1 MNTTSSRHWRVAIAA
16 LLLIAWALRLHAL
29 PSVPPGLSHDEAANG
44 HDSAA
49 ILRGVHRLY
58 FPVGYGREPLYT
70 YSVAAVT
77 ALLGQSIF
85 TLRFTSVLWSVATW
99 LLTVALARRWW
110 GRGAALC
117 TGAAL
122 ALGFWPLM
130 LARVG
135 LRAVTLPPL
144 LAASALAYDHATR
157 ARTQRRAWPGYGV
170 AGLCLS
176 LSLYTY
182 MASRGMPLLYLS
194 LLAAL
199 GLLDRATLR
208 HVWAGTLAVVVIA
221 GLVSAP
227 LFLYLHAHPELE
239 QRIAQLG
246 GALTA
251 ARAGDFAPLWA
262 NVTGT
267 LPMLLWRGDPHWI
280 YNVGGRAALEPFIV
294 FGFLVGLG
302 VTLARP
308 RDGRNVF
315 ALLWLAG
322 GLAPALITAPDYS
335 TLHAIAALPPT
346 FLLAGRG
353 LAALWQHAPHR
364 ARPWIAGALAAGFL
378 ITGADATRAYF
389 VTWGQSELVR
399 TLYHHHVVE
408 LGRHLETL
416 REPLPV
422 VITSLTPGE
431 FHDPYVIEVTLRRDD
446 LAIHWVDGSGA
457 LFYPAEAAR
466 LYVESQTPLTPEL
479 RPDFSVAV
487 LDTVATGNYQGFNWD
502 ANTSWATLT
511 SGMARTAR
519 IAPGD
524 PPPSAP
530 HEPAVLPLTYGE
542 TVTLRG
548 VRLSPEAPPPG
559 DVLTV
564 ITAWQVAAPY
574 PEELVLFA
582 HLLSPEGDLIAQVDR
597 LDAPNWQW
605 QPGDRFVQLHRLAL
619 PSNLPPGE
627 YALALGFYRRS
638 DSARLGIGETTITRA
653 ILPFAV
659 RGNE

>member
-1 MNTTSSRHWRVAIAA
+1 M

-29 PSVPPGLSHDEAANG
+29 TSVPPGLSHDEAANG

-58 FPVGYGREPLYT
+58 FPVGYGREPLYN
-70 YSVAAVT
+70 YSVAAMT

-99 LLTVALARRWW
+99 VLTVALACRWW

-135 LRAVTLPPL
+135 LRAVTLPAL
-144 LAASALAYDHATR
+144 LVASALAYDHAAR
-157 ARTQRRAWPGYGV
+157 ARRRAWLGYGV
-170 AGLCLS
+170 AGLCLG

-182 MASRGMPLLYLS
+182 MASRGMPLLYLG

-199 GLLDRATLR
+199 ALLDRAILR
-208 HVWAGTLAVVVIA
+208 RVWAGTLAVVLIA

-280 YNVGGRAALEPFIV
+280 YNVGGRPALEPFLAL
-294 FGFLVGLG
+294 GFVLGLG
-302 VTLARP
+302 VTLARF
-308 RDGRNVF
+308 RDERNVF

-322 GLAPALITAPDYS
+322 GLAPALITAPEYS
-335 TLHAIAALPPT
+335 ALHAIAALPPI
-346 FLLAGRG
+346 FLLVGRG
-353 LAALWQHAPHR
+353 LSALACYTPPR
-364 ARPWIAGALAAGFL
+364 ARLWIAGALAAGFL
-378 ITGADATRAYF
+378 ITGADAARAYF
-389 VTWGQSELVR
+389 VTWGQAELVR
-399 TLYHHHVVE
+399 TLYHQHVVE
-408 LGRHLETL
+408 LGRHLEA
-416 REPLPV
+416 RHEPRPS

-431 FHDPYVIEVTLRRDD
+431 FHDPYVIEVTLRRAD
-446 LAIHWVDGSGA
+446 LSLRYADGSGA
-457 LFYPAEAAR
+457 LFYPPESSR
-466 LYVESQTPLTPEL
+466 LYVESQSPLAREL
-479 RPDFSVAV
+479 HPTLSAAV
-487 LDTVATGNYQGFNWD
+487 LDTVVTSSYQGFNWD
-502 ANTSWATLT
+502 ANITWDALT
-511 SGMARTAR
+511 AGMSQTVR

-524 PPPSAP
+524 PPPSVP
-530 HEPAVLPLTYGE
+530 HQPTALPLTYAV
-542 TVTLRG
+542 TVAWRG
-548 VRLSPEAPPPG
+548 YHLAPEAPRPG
-559 DVLTV
+559 DALTVLTAWEV
-564 ITAWQVAAPY
+564 TAAY

-582 HLLSPEGDLIAQVDR
+582 HLLSPEGDLVAQVDR

-605 QPGDRFVQLHRLAL
+605 QPGDRFAHVHRLTL
-619 PSNLPPGE
+619 PPDLPPGE

-638 DSARLGIGETTITRA
+638 DGARLFIEEPAITRA
-653 ILPFAV
+653 LIPFAV
-659 RGNE
+659 KESP